1 MFFLIFNML
10 MNTFKQL
17 LLLVLISCSYYA
29 SAQSLTP
36 TVVSSGGT
44 YATSGIGSLSYTV
57 GEMAAVSTLM
67 GGLKLLTQGFQQSD
81 RNEVLEILE
90 SEESGLESL
99 VLYPNPA
106 KGAFTIGYKFP
117 ASGYVSINMYDA
129 IGKLVAPVLE
139 EQYQDGNALNSFD
152 CSNIAIGTYL
162 IQLDYA
168 PTSGQKPLSIQKKL
182 IITQ

>member
-1 MFFLIFNML
+1 
-10 MNTFKQL
+10 MNTFNKL

-44 YATSGIGSLSYTV
+44 YATSSIGSLSYTV
-57 GEMAAVSTLM
+57 GEMSAVSTLM
-67 GGLKLLTQGFQQSD
+67 GNLRLLTQGFQQSD
-81 RNEVLEILE
+81 RNEVVEILE
-90 SEESGLESL
+90 SQESGLESL

-106 KGAFTIGYKFP
+106 KSTFTIGYKFP
-117 ASGYVSINMYDA
+117 TSGYISLNMYDA
-129 IGKLVAPVLE
+129 IGKLIAPIVE
-139 EQYQDGNALNSFD
+139 ENYTDGNVIHSFD
-152 CSNIAIGTYL
+152 CSSIAIGTYL

-168 PTSGQKPLSIQKKL
+168 PSSGEKPTSIQKKL

>member
-1 MFFLIFNML
+1 
-10 MNTFKQL
+10 MNTVKKIL
-17 LLLVLISCSYYA
+17 LSALIACGYYA

-36 TVVSSGGT
+36 TVVSAGGT
-44 YATSGIGSLSYTV
+44 YTTSSIGSLSYTV

-81 RNEVLEILE
+81 RNEVIEILAAE
-90 SEESGLESL
+90 ADLNGAL

-117 ASGYVSINMYDA
+117 TSGYVSINMYDA
-129 IGKLVAPVLE
+129 IGKLVAPILE
-139 EQYQDGNALNSFD
+139 EKYQDGNAVNSFD

-168 PTSGQKPLSIQKKL
+168 PSSGQKPLSIQKKL